1 MAGAKDPAAAART
14 YTDVGSEF
22 KIPKLSPEE
31 RRALSKEQWLE
42 QYGEVPCSE
51 EHFEK
56 QAPRWNYNPDS
67 WWFRSVGRAGGEA
80 PLWMRAEYHLP
91 ELDCPPGRDRAAGDT
106 LDARRQRGDV
116 PLWAQRMNLS
126 GSKQGEQSAT
136 VYGHRAE
143 YRPSEKTAA
152 RSMGVSTNPY
162 EKRLVISARRKP
174 IVIGPRTAAVVV
186 DGEMH
191 TLGNAYAEVGWLHPA
206 MELAAYSIEHPVY
219 RHVNLRAQTK
229 ASSGV
234 SGEQAMAET
243 LELSQQ
249 LFGVVGEGME
259 AAMRCCG
266 YDRPDGITPPGFF
279 NEEDGGEGEEGW
291 EDGGED
297 KEGWEEGEDE
307 ERGDDGA
314 GEEEWEDDGHEEV
327 GLEAEG
333 DGGDR
338 VAIMEAVM
346 EQVRAS
352 EGERE
357 EAVRRQQ
364 EEQARRQA
372 AAAAAAQQ
380 QQQAKLQAA
389 APAAA
394 QQAAAPKQAAAQR
407 RRAEEVA
414 AVRAKRQPLEQELVQ
429 LHTAP
434 QPQAAAAAAGLNL
447 TAAAANSAA
456 AGQLMTDRLSSCPSP
471 AWAACCRRWGSRHS
485 RSRRAWAAVRE
496 GTVVRTGGRRHGDAR
511 GGRRVCGAGGWRISA
526 NLQ

>member
-152 RSMGVSTNPY
+152 RSMYERYQPSCERVMNEELCDISDPADGRFWKAGLAQGVSTNPY

-259 AAMRCCG
+259 AAMR
-266 YDRPDGITPPGFF
+266 
-279 NEEDGGEGEEGW
+279 
-291 EDGGED
+291 
-297 KEGWEEGEDE
+297 
-307 ERGDDGA
+307 
-314 GEEEWEDDGHEEV
+314 EWE
-327 GLEAEG
+327 
-333 DGGDR
+333 
-338 VAIMEAVM
+338 
-346 EQVRAS
+346 
-352 EGERE
+352 
-357 EAVRRQQ
+357 
-364 EEQARRQA
+364 
-372 AAAAAAQQ
+372 
-380 QQQAKLQAA
+380 
-389 APAAA
+389 
-394 QQAAAPKQAAAQR
+394 R
-407 RRAEEVA
+407 RREHE
-414 AVRAKRQPLEQELVQ
+414 AKG
-429 LHTAP
+429 
-434 QPQAAAAAAGLNL
+434 GL
-447 TAAAANSAA
+447 
-456 AGQLMTDRLSSCPSP
+456 
-471 AWAACCRRWGSRHS
+471 
-485 RSRRAWAAVRE
+485 
-496 GTVVRTGGRRHGDAR
+496 
-511 GGRRVCGAGGWRISA
+511 
-526 NLQ
+526 